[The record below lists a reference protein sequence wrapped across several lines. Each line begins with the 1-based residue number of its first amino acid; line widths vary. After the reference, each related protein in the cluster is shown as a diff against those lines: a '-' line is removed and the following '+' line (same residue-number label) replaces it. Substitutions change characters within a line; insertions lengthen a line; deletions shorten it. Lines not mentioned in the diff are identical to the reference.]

1 MKLKSFQSDSKQLNF
16 QQVELMKFRFHTL
29 NPVQR
34 FSKSSFRSKILLVK
48 SDPSHR
54 SNMSA
59 VTLIVI
65 GFLICP
71 AVIAQ
76 KRFSQYQQ
84 YVGRPVNYPQHIDRT
99 DTRPLLPPLAA
110 DDDLNQ
116 VLDAFDEHLDE
127 RAGDILKEFD
137 KWMVEEDKKE
147 IAARPFDADMEGFVD
162 QNI

>member
-1 MKLKSFQSDSKQLNF
+1 
-16 QQVELMKFRFHTL
+16 
-29 NPVQR
+29 
-34 FSKSSFRSKILLVK
+34 
-48 SDPSHR
+48 
-54 SNMSA
+54 MSA

-76 KRFSQYQQ
+76 KRLSQYRQ
-84 YVGRPVNYPQHIDRT
+84 YVGRPVNYPRHIDRLGM
-99 DTRPLLPPLAA
+99 RPILPPLAA

-127 RAGDILKEFD
+127 KAGDILKEFD
-137 KWMVEEDKKE
+137 KWMVEEDKNQ
-147 IAARPFDADMEGFVD
+147 IAARPFDADVEGFVD